1 MPTKNVFIF
10 FHMNLF
16 TKIDIPESDCQI
28 DYKSH
33 LAFFG
38 SCFADNISAQFAL
51 RKFMVLANPFGT
63 VYNPL
68 SLAKQIKAI
77 ADGKVFSEE
86 DVFQDMRLA
95 IHANSENDANKKNCV
110 SNENGSDDNSSKENF
125 GDSSKGNNAAPWHCW
140 DAHSSLSAS
149 TREECIAKLNAAAT
163 QAREFLQKAD
173 VVFVT
178 LGTSFVYFL
187 QSLRDTN
194 DDGNGNCTSAA
205 SETEYGTVVSNCH
218 RQDPRLFERR
228 MISVD
233 EAAAAIREIVES
245 LCKIKRDGILRLQAS
260 PSAQDDK
267 QGESREN
274 SQTQENCESR
284 GLHIVFTVSPLRHM
298 SDGAHGNT
306 LSKATLQIAIDKVI
320 HEIAAS
326 LSAPRNDVRVKS
338 SRNAGNSIAEAN
350 QSCTLRNDV
359 VTYFPSYEIVMD
371 ELRDYRFYDS
381 DMVHLSKTA
390 EEYIFERMTETYC
403 DGKTRDNI
411 KQVEK
416 FLKMANHRIQDA
428 SSPATA
434 KFLQKLHAEA
444 TMLESQINGLQ
455 LNV

>member
-1 MPTKNVFIF
+1 
-10 FHMNLF
+10 MNLF

-33 LAFFG
+33 LVFFG

-51 RKFMVLANPFGT
+51 RKFKVLANPFGT

-77 ADGKVFSEE
+77 ADGKVFDEK

-95 IHANSENDANKKNCV
+95 IHANSENDASQKNCA
-110 SNENGSDDNSSKENF
+110 SNENGSDVNSSKENF
-125 GDSSKGNNAAPWHCW
+125 GDSSKGNNAAPWHCR

-173 VVFVT
+173 AVFIT

-194 DDGNGNCTSAA
+194 DGGNGNCTSAA

-228 MISVD
+228 MISVN

-274 SQTQENCESR
+274 SQTQENCVSR

-306 LSKATLQIAIDKVI
+306 LSKATLHLAIEKAI
-320 HEIAAS
+320 QEIDS
-326 LSAPRNDVRVKS
+326 P
-338 SRNAGNSIAEAN
+338 IE
-350 QSCTLRNDV
+350 
-359 VTYFPSYEIVMD
+359 YFPSYEIVMD

-381 DMVHLSKTA
+381 DMIHLSKTA

-403 DGKTRDNI
+403 NGKTRDNI

-416 FLKMANHRIQDA
+416 FLKMASHRIQDA

-434 KFLQKLHAEA
+434 EFLQKLHAEA
-444 TMLESQINGLQ
+444 AKLESQIKGLQ